1 MTVTVY
7 TKDNCVQC
15 EATKRHLDKL
25 EIPYSTV
32 NITNDI
38 RALDK
43 LISLGY
49 RSAPVVVTDD
59 DSWAGYVPD
68 KLDKLAI

>member
-15 EATKRHLDKL
+15 EATKRHLNKIDVAY
-25 EIPYSTV
+25 ETV
-32 NITNDI
+32 NITNNI
-38 RALDK
+38 GALDK
-43 LISLGY
+43 LIALGY
-49 RSAPVVVTDD
+49 RSAPVVVTND
-59 DSWAGYVPD
+59 DSWAGYIPE

>member
-1 MTVTVY
+1 MAVIVF

-15 EATKRHLDKL
+15 EATKRHLDKIDVSY
-25 EIPYSTV
+25 ETV

-38 RALDK
+38 AALDR

-49 RSAPVVVTDD
+49 RSAPVVVTDN
-59 DSWAGYVPD
+59 DSWAGYIPE

>member
-1 MTVTVY
+1 MKVTVY

-15 EATKRHLDKL
+15 EATKRHLDKIDVSY
-25 EIPYSTV
+25 ETV

-49 RSAPVVVTDD
+49 RSAPVVVTDT

-68 KLDKLAI
+68 KLDGLAI

>member
-25 EIPYSTV
+25 DIAYSTV

-38 RALDK
+38 SALDK
-43 LISLGY
+43 LIALGY
-49 RSAPVVVTDD
+49 RSAPVVVAGDE
-59 DSWAGYVPD
+59 SWAGYVQD
-68 KLDKLAI
+68 KIDKLAI

>member
-15 EATKRHLDKL
+15 DATKRHLDKIDVAY
-25 EIPYSTV
+25 ETI
-32 NITNDI
+32 NITNNI
-38 RALDK
+38 GALDK
-43 LISLGY
+43 LIGLGY

-59 DSWAGYVPD
+59 DSWAGYIPE

>member
-1 MTVTVY
+1 MAVTVY

-15 EATKRHLDKL
+15 DATKRHLDKL
-25 EIPYSTV
+25 NIAYDTV
-32 NITNDI
+32 NITHDI
-38 RALDK
+38 AALDK

-68 KLDKLAI
+68 KINGLAE

>member
-1 MTVTVY
+1 MKVTVY

-25 EIPYSTV
+25 DIPYSTI

-38 RALDK
+38 SALDK

-49 RSAPVVVTDD
+49 RSAPVVVTET

-68 KLDKLAI
+68 KLDGLAI

>member
-25 EIPYSTV
+25 DIPYSTI

-38 RALDK
+38 SALDK

-68 KLDKLAI
+68 KLDKLAF

>member
-1 MTVTVY
+1 MAVTVY

-15 EATKRHLDKL
+15 EATKRHLDKIDVAY
-25 EIPYSTV
+25 ETV
-32 NITNDI
+32 NITNNI
-38 RALDK
+38 GALDK

-59 DSWAGYVPD
+59 DSWAGYIPE

>member
-25 EIPYSTV
+25 DIPYSTI

-38 RALDK
+38 SALDK

-49 RSAPVVVTDD
+49 RSAPVVVAGNE
-59 DSWAGYVPD
+59 SWAGYVPD
-68 KLDKLAI
+68 KIDKLAE

>member
-25 EIPYSTV
+25 DIEYSTV

-38 RALDK
+38 SALDK
-43 LISLGY
+43 LIALGY
-49 RSAPVVVTDD
+49 RSAPVVVAGNE
-59 DSWAGYVPD
+59 SWAGYVPD
-68 KLDKLAI
+68 KIDKLAI

>member
-25 EIPYSTV
+25 DIPYSTI

-38 RALDK
+38 SALDK

-68 KLDKLAI
+68 KLDGLAF

>member
-1 MTVTVY
+1 MAVTVY

-25 EIPYSTV
+25 DVPYSTV

-59 DSWAGYVPD
+59 DSWAGYIPE

>member
-25 EIPYSTV
+25 DVPYSTV

>member
-15 EATKRHLDKL
+15 EATKRHLDK
-25 EIPYSTV
+25 INVAYDTV

-38 RALDK
+38 AALDK

-49 RSAPVVVTDD
+49 RSAPVVVADN
-59 DSWAGYVPD
+59 DSWAGYIPE

>member
-1 MTVTVY
+1 MKVTVY

-25 EIPYSTV
+25 DVPYSTINV
-32 NITNDI
+32 TNDI

-68 KLDKLAI
+68 KLNGLAE

>member
-15 EATKRHLDKL
+15 EATKRHLNKIDVAY
-25 EIPYSTV
+25 ETV
-32 NITNDI
+32 NITNNI
-38 RALDK
+38 GALDK
-43 LISLGY
+43 LIALGY
-49 RSAPVVVTDD
+49 RSAPVVVAGNE
-59 DSWAGYVPD
+59 SRAGYIPE